1 MQVSLQKYK
10 KGRFIKMEEI
20 KNATIS
26 INLIEG
32 NIVISGSEDFV
43 EKNME
48 TVFSFVERANTSVY
62 TTNKT
67 VLPKEDIKKE
77 TDVIKVD
84 NTDQSSEK
92 DKYKKLGIYSV
103 DSEDGTISIHRKIPG
118 SNNAEKMKNVA
129 LIVLYEKGEPVQ
141 GSTLKAL
148 CEKQGCWDKNNSAAI
163 FEREIKLFIKKKIS
177 AQKWTIALTID
188 GEQAAIELM
197 EGMANDKK

>member
-1 MQVSLQKYK
+1 
-10 KGRFIKMEEI
+10 MEEI

-26 INLIEG
+26 INLTEG

-62 TTNKT
+62 TPKKT
-67 VLPKEDIKKE
+67 VLSKDDIKE
-77 TDVIKVD
+77 EADVITAD
-84 NTDQSSEK
+84 INEQASDK

-103 DSEDGTISIHRKIPG
+103 DAEDGTISIHRKIPG

-188 GEQAAIELM
+188 GEQAAVELM

>member
-1 MQVSLQKYK
+1 
-10 KGRFIKMEEI
+10 MEEI

-26 INLIEG
+26 INLTEG
-32 NIVISGSEDFV
+32 NIVISGSEEFV

-48 TVFSFVERANTSVY
+48 TVFSFVERTNKNVY
-62 TTNKT
+62 TPQKT
-67 VLPKEDIKKE
+67 ALPKENIRKE

-84 NTDQSSEK
+84 NTDQVSEK

-103 DSEDGTISIHRKIPG
+103 DAENGTISIHRKIPG

-141 GSTLKAL
+141 GLTLKAL
-148 CEKQGCWDKNNSAAI
+148 CEKQGCWDQNNSAAI

>member
-1 MQVSLQKYK
+1 MRCTKN
-10 KGRFIKMEEI
+10 EE
-20 KNATIS
+20 
-26 INLIEG
+26 
-32 NIVISGSEDFV
+32 FV

-48 TVFSFVERANTSVY
+48 TVFSFVERGNTNVY
-62 TTNKT
+62 TPNKT
-67 VLPKEDIKKE
+67 VLPKDNIKKE
-77 TDVIKVD
+77 DDFIKTDINEQVSD
-84 NTDQSSEK
+84 K

-103 DSEDGTISIHRKIPG
+103 DAEDGTISIHRKIPG